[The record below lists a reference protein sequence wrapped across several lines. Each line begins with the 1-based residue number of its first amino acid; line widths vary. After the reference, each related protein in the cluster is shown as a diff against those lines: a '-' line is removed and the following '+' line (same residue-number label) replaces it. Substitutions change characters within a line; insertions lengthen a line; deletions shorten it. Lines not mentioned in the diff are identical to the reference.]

1 VEIVTI
7 VIYLVVMLTIAVLLN
22 IGGWYLTVRIIDSL
36 GRRLRFHHFVAVRH
50 LRGRKTGFLTA
61 IGILAIMGVAFS
73 SCTLTTVLSVMGGF
87 SDDLKQKIIRT
98 NAHVIVDNYGADLGG
113 LGAAARSSGEP
124 AFESWRDVLAAVRAV
139 EGVVAATPIVQG
151 EAMMNARTNNHGIQ
165 LKGIDPAS
173 LSEVSEV
180 LSNLDKG
187 KVEYITDPRIL
198 FEEVKLR
205 RARIYGVGKIDGG
218 GGGAGAGAGDA
229 GADAAAGPD
238 AVGRQTVDEPP
249 PSALDPPASP
259 KQRVLPAVIVGRELS
274 RSLRLYVGEEV
285 NIISP
290 LGDIG
295 PTGPIPKSRPFRIGG
310 VFFSGMYEFDSL
322 YAYTSLEAAQ
332 KFFRKGDRIS
342 EIHIAVED
350 PDRAQIVAEG
360 IQAALGETLRVRPWQ
375 ELNASLFSALKL
387 EKIVMFIFLSFA
399 ILVASFCIFATL
411 FMLVI
416 EKEADISVLM
426 TLGATAGAVQRIFRF
441 EGFLI
446 GLVGTL
452 GGLAVG
458 FGLCVA
464 LEHVGLPIDPE
475 VWYIDKLPVKMSS
488 MEFLFVGLAAMGISQ
503 LVTVIATFIA
513 VKPNPVEGLKNG

>member
-1 VEIVTI
+1 MNYT
-7 VIYLVVMLTIAVLLN
+7 TIAVYLVAMIAIAIFLN
-22 IGGWYLTVRIIDSL
+22 IGGWYLTIRIIDSF
-36 GRRLRFHHFVAVRH
+36 GKRLKFHRFVAVRH

-61 IGILAIMGVAFS
+61 IGILAILGVSFS

-87 SDDLKQKIIRT
+87 SDDLKQKIIST
-98 NAHVIVDNYGADLGG
+98 NAHVIVDNYGKDLGG
-113 LGAAARSSGEP
+113 IAGDNEGDAPL
-124 AFESWRDVLAAVRAV
+124 FESWRDILGTVRQV
-139 EGVVAATPIVQG
+139 EGVVAATPLVQG

-165 LKGIDPAS
+165 LKGVDPKS
-173 LSEVSEV
+173 LNKVSKV
-180 LSNLDKG
+180 LSDLDKG
-187 KVEYITDPRIL
+187 KVEYIDNPQQL
-198 FEEVKLR
+198 FQDIRKR
-205 RARIYGVGKIDGG
+205 RARLYGWDSKSDKKKASGNPDGG
-218 GGGAGAGAGDA
+218 V
-229 GADAAAGPD
+229 ADGGPD
-238 AVGRQTVDEPP
+238 AKAEAFVDPFMEAPVN
-249 PSALDPPASP
+249 P
-259 KQRVLPAVIVGRELS
+259 KQRVLPSVIVGRELS
-274 RSLRLYVGEEV
+274 KSLRLYIGEEV
-285 NIISP
+285 NVISP

-322 YAYTSLEAAQ
+322 YAYTSLKSAQ

-342 EIHIAVED
+342 EIHIAVKN
-350 PDRAQIVAEG
+350 PDKAIIVSEAIKTSLDG
-360 IQAALGETLRVRPWQ
+360 RLRVRPWQ

-426 TLGATAGAVQRIFRF
+426 TLGATGAGVRQIFRF

-446 GLVGTL
+446 GLVGTI
-452 GGLAVG
+452 GGLLVG
-458 FGLCVA
+458 YGLCMA

-475 VWYIDKLPVKMSS
+475 VWYIDKLPVKMSPL
-488 MEFLFVGLAAMGISQ
+488 EFLFVGIAAMGISQ
-503 LVTVIATFIA
+503 LVTIIATIVA